1 MKKAIISLITFI
13 FLIFTLSGCRF
24 IKSDISKMNIILALG
39 IDGKADNYNI
49 SVRVFEASSPE
60 DAKDAKTSVYEASG
74 KTVSQ
79 AVNQLTSAI
88 GNPPLL
94 SQSSVI
100 IIGEKTAQN
109 GIKEIFEY
117 FISDDYIGPS
127 AAIVVST
134 VKAADIITSDELEN
148 FLPTDRFTNMIRAA
162 WENGTG
168 VNTKFAEAVVK
179 CENRFSDFCLPV
191 IEFDS
196 SKLTL
201 KRVDT
206 SSQIENGTFRYH
218 IAGDTMTGIYV
229 CNGTSAPKLTGEC
242 MTLVFRVNG
251 DAVFGETS
259 VSAQID
265 QVVDWSAKQLPSVSS
280 VTTMFRITPEF
291 TKEAVLTKLV
301 PNQGT
306 LEPAFDPYI
315 QEYSLQVGVEVE
327 QILFELEAADGGTAR
342 VNRKNL
348 GKQGSVTQF
357 IITVT
362 SSDKKNK
369 SQYIV
374 NVTRGEKIKEENE
387 SSKSTT
393 SGRSKTNGSGKQT
406 TAEEDNNETLNTDT
420 IFYGD
425 RNLYIVG
432 NQMPSYFV
440 YMIAGGIGIF
450 VIVIGIIVLLMHK
463 KKK

>member
-1 MKKAIISLITFI
+1 MKKI
-13 FLIFTLSGCRF
+13 
-24 IKSDISKMNIILALG
+24 
-39 IDGKADNYNI
+39 
-49 SVRVFEASSPE
+49 
-60 DAKDAKTSVYEASG
+60 
-74 KTVSQ
+74 
-79 AVNQLTSAI
+79 
-88 GNPPLL
+88 
-94 SQSSVI
+94 
-100 IIGEKTAQN
+100 
-109 GIKEIFEY
+109 
-117 FISDDYIGPS
+117 
-127 AAIVVST
+127 AAILCALLIYAT
-134 VKAADIITSDELEN
+134 VFINSCYVFAQETKDYFSFTSSKEDVLANDEIHIAITANEWTASETIAGFRLN
-148 FLPTDRFTNMIRAA
+148 
-162 WENGTG
+162 
-168 VNTKFAEAVVK
+168 V
-179 CENRFSDFCLPV
+179 
-191 IEFDS
+191 EFDS

-315 QEYSLQVGVEVE
+315 QEYSLQVGAEVE